1 MNPPEWKA
9 KVTQTVCTQDSNRD
23 GVVNSLDA
31 NFNQLR
37 VWRDL
42 NQDGIS
48 QAGELQTLS
57 QAGIASMGV
66 AGTTINVNLAVITNG
81 CAVGNTHIA
90 SGSFTRSDGGAGR
103 SGTAELTGSYLLAG
117 NIRRYIISSCSRNM
131 RRGYRFKK
139 HKKSWLLTC
148 KKGEISK
155 QLQAGKL

>member
-9 KVTQTVCTQDSNRD
+9 KEMQRVCTQDSNRD

-57 QAGIASMGV
+57 QAGIACIGV
-66 AGTTINVNLAVITNG
+66 TGTATNTNLGN
-81 CAVGNTHIA
+81 GNTQVA
-90 SGSFTRSDGGAGR
+90 SGSFTRTNGSTGVTATAVR
-103 SGTAELTGSYLLAG
+103 SLLG
-117 NIRRYIISSCSRNM
+117 V
-131 RRGYRFKK
+131 
-139 HKKSWLLTC
+139 
-148 KKGEISK
+148 
-155 QLQAGKL
+155 

>member
-1 MNPPEWKA
+1 MK
-9 KVTQTVCTQDSNRD
+9 T
-23 GVVNSLDA
+23 NSIVSESFKNLDTSYT
-31 NFNQLR
+31 QLR
-37 VWRDL
+37 VWGDF

-57 QAGIASMGV
+57 QAGIASIGV
-66 AGTTINVNLAVITNG
+66 AGTATNVNLGN
-81 CAVGNTHIA
+81 GNTQIA
-90 SGSFTRSDGGAGR
+90 SGSFTRTNGSTGQ

-117 NIRRYIISSCSRNM
+117 NNRRYIISSCSRNM